1 MEAWPSV
8 AAGGGFSTRRTH
20 VRELKFG
27 LPPTLMYALLH
38 TSYRPEVL
46 SRARERASRLTEI
59 AVSEASEAA
68 EEALATTDACV
79 EGVH

>member
-8 AAGGGFSTRRTH
+8 APEDLCSIDLTH
-20 VRELKFG
+20 VKELKFRISSNCA
-27 LPPTLMYALLH
+27 ALQAS
-38 TSYRPEVL
+38 TSYRREVL

-59 AVSEASEAA
+59 AVSGLPEAA

-79 EGVH
+79 EGAQ